1 MAQDA
6 PSPLLFNNVR
16 EDVDMQASDFGHEL
30 SIEHCKRAADAARFG
45 FDYFRI
51 LLCGTAGVVVF

>member
-6 PSPLLFNNVR
+6 PSPLTFYNVR
-16 EDVDMQASDFGHEL
+16 EDADIQAS
-30 SIEHCKRAADAARFG
+30 EHCKRAADAARFG

-51 LLCGTAGVVVF
+51 LLFGTAGVVVF

>member
-1 MAQDA
+1 
-6 PSPLLFNNVR
+6 
-16 EDVDMQASDFGHEL
+16 MQASAFGHEL
-30 SIEHCKRAADAARFG
+30 SIEHCKRPADAARFG